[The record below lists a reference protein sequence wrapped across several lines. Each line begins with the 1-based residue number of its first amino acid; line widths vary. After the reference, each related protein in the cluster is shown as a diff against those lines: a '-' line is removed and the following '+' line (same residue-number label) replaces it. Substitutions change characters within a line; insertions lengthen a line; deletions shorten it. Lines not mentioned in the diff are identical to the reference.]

1 MEASRANADAVAVHG
16 IDEIADHYAT
26 YMATQP
32 SRPIVIGHSFGGL
45 LADKLLGDGHAIAGV
60 GIDAAPIKGVL
71 PLPISALSCLR
82 GVEEPRQHRR
92 RGIADQESSSATAS
106 ATESARTTPT
116 SFRQMGD
123 PLARTPL
130 FQSASANFNPHAQ
143 TKVDTNN
150 QDRGPLLPTMGGKD
164 HTVPETVSKS
174 THKKY
179 RHSQATTQLAEFAVR
194 GHSLTIDHGWRE
206 IADSVRSWLNAKRI
220 RDSQRLVRRDA
231 TSLPHLAS
239 ELRPNGCDTS
249 N

>member
-1 MEASRANADAVAVHG
+1 
-16 IDEIADHYAT
+16 
-26 YMATQP
+26 
-32 SRPIVIGHSFGGL
+32 
-45 LADKLLGDGHAIAGV
+45 
-60 GIDAAPIKGVL
+60 
-71 PLPISALSCLR
+71 
-82 GVEEPRQHRR
+82 
-92 RGIADQESSSATAS
+92 
-106 ATESARTTPT
+106 
-116 SFRQMGD
+116 
-123 PLARTPL
+123 
-130 FQSASANFNPHAQ
+130 
-143 TKVDTNN
+143 
-150 QDRGPLLPTMGGKD
+150 MGGKD

-206 IADSVRSWLNAKRI
+206 IADSVRPWLNAKRI